1 MAESR
6 FIKTVVFGGYDKA
19 DVDKRLEYLYT
30 QYYDMKNELRE
41 TKLML
46 AKLRDGAD
54 EAAAHDSVLANER
67 AKLTEFQV
75 KNETLSEKLKSTD
88 EDNKAKEKELA
99 DLKEKLKVTEEALS
113 DANTKLQGAAGG
125 GDAAMLGVVFAEA
138 QKSANMI
145 IATAKKQAEDLETDS
160 NKLASNT
167 VAEANNKAA
176 KIIYD
181 AEVRAAQLTAD
192 AENKSAEMEVASG
205 NMKASMLNDVTKIG
219 IEVAKLKK
227 LFDDFNDS
235 AVKMVNESQ
244 ALIDD
249 TKAEL
254 TAGGVPTFSEPGKI
268 APKLPEAPVYEE
280 VDNTFN
286 TGVSEDDKKKAEE
299 LAKIKEMAAS
309 IGGKKPAE
317 AKPAEGK
324 SSGDLGDLLKQAKSI
339 GGDKAEKKEAPKSGG
354 GLDDLLKKAKSIK

>member
-46 AKLRDGAD
+46 AKLRDGSD

-75 KNETLSEKLKSTD
+75 KNETISEKLKSTD
-88 EDNKAKEKELA
+88 EDNKNKDKEIA
-99 DLKEKLKVTEEALS
+99 DLKERLKIAEDALA
-113 DANTKLQGAAGG
+113 DANTQLQAANGA

-145 IATAKKQAEDLETDS
+145 ISTAKKQAEDLENDS
-160 NKLASNT
+160 NKLAANT

-176 KIIYD
+176 KIVYD
-181 AEVRAAQLTAD
+181 AEVRAAKLTAD
-192 AENKSAEMEVASG
+192 AENKSSEMEVASG
-205 NMKASMLNDVTKIG
+205 NMKATMLNEVTKIG
-219 IEVAKLKK
+219 NEVAKLKK
-227 LFDDFNDS
+227 LFDDLS
-235 AVKMVNESQ
+235 STAGKMTDDAQ

-249 TKAEL
+249 TKSEL
-254 TAGGVPTFSEPGKI
+254 TAGGVPTFSEPDKVE
-268 APKLPEAPVYEE
+268 AKLPEAPVYEE
-280 VDNTFN
+280 VDNTFA
-286 TGVSEDDKKKAEE
+286 TGVSEEDRKKSEDLDKLKAMAAAINSGKADAKKEAPAAEE
-299 LAKIKEMAAS
+299 D
-309 IGGKKPAE
+309 
-317 AKPAEGK
+317 KPAEG
-324 SSGDLGDLLKQAKSI
+324 
-339 GGDKAEKKEAPKSGG
+339 EKKGG
-354 GLDDLLKKAKSIK
+354 SSSLDELLKKAKSIK